1 MVYLL
6 RLCRDIE
13 SGGQIN
19 HNTGASPAMKT
30 VDRVRLFGVQT
41 KKKTPERANDPGF
54 KDEVIR
60 GDKMPN
66 GEQNLQYSPAENN
79 PPLPSWMRKTGRFFT
94 LRGKKPTCKWKDQSV
109 SADKFRFDRA
119 ESVGVTTGDGWLV
132 VDFDDAASRAEW
144 KNGIFATVL
153 RADKVNENDLLSQ
166 CPIVKTPHGFHLY
179 VQADEAIR
187 QGQGLKWRGKNAH
200 IDIRSV
206 GGYVVAPGSWYR
218 SDAENAAKYPDE
230 PIGTILRYV
239 AAPTFLTAPLPKL
252 ADILPT
258 AYQIVTGATT
268 KPTTPPK
275 PRALAPRSTA
285 PSAAAPEQ
293 RIDLST
299 VPFDGSSSW
308 LPATWRDGIKQLA
321 GAAEGTRNGI
331 LFGVA
336 RYVWN
341 HRNSSDIES
350 RVAQMRV
357 VAAQIGLA
365 ENEVNA
371 TIDSAC
377 TGKPAK
383 IAEDIR
389 QNRPYAENDQ
399 YLRDRL
405 GAIKPCEIN
414 LMIGIDCG
422 DIPVDDF
429 VVDAAGYLIHQ
440 PSRVMIRDQGVLH
453 DESES
458 ILIHRIETL
467 FAGAR
472 GVRTNFLKPA
482 IARIAKT
489 NSEPLARQFIADICS
504 DGESVGVA
512 DLWDHIGAEG
522 GDREKRWLEVCL
534 LQSARRLIR
543 PGAPLE
549 NILILWGAQRCRK
562 STFVPALFDPSFVD
576 PINATYTGPYHTDI
590 LNGDLRDEQ
599 TVGLKTRG
607 KIALELPELNALA
620 RTRDVQAVRDFV
632 TRNYDSY
639 RAPYAPRTEQ
649 QPRSCTFVGTANE
662 PPEMAD
668 QQGNRRFCLLHVV
681 DKIDTAWIVENRT
694 KIWRGLIQ
702 TLRVAPDRVVLS
714 DEENAAKEAAL
725 EQNTFAAIPYG
736 PEILDQIPVAVVGG
750 KVSLTK
756 MIDLLTVDKDG
767 PRLSNT
773 VPLRRAVADVM
784 RRIGAVQTSYRYP
797 TWKVGRDELAL
808 VAQWTE
814 GRDDMPATPRRPT
827 TSATPAATEPT
838 QLVWPSVIPAIEP
851 APLAIVQAA
860 EPAAPVG
867 RAADGQLTA
876 AQRGEVGA
884 YSRDWCARF
893 ESAAKRAGWHK
904 RAFPTTMVETFRLD
918 LAAHRKTIGTIDWL
932 SADNRKILL
941 DLIDEA
947 EGQLVT

>member
-1 MVYLL
+1 M
-6 RLCRDIE
+6 
-13 SGGQIN
+13 
-19 HNTGASPAMKT
+19 T
-30 VDRVRLFGVQT
+30 
-41 KKKTPERANDPGF
+41 
-54 KDEVIR
+54 
-60 GDKMPN
+60 N
-66 GEQNLQYSPAENN
+66 GEQNVQYSPTENN
-79 PPLPSWMRKTGRFFT
+79 PPLPGWMRETGRFFA

-109 SADKFRFDRA
+109 QADQFRFDRA

-153 RADKVNENDLLSQ
+153 RADKVSEETLLAQ
-166 CPIVKTPHGFHLY
+166 CPVVKTPHGFHLY
-179 VQADEAIR
+179 VQADEAIK

-230 PIGTILRYV
+230 PVGTVLRYV
-239 AAPTFLTAPLPKL
+239 AAPTFLSAPLPRL
-252 ADILPT
+252 DEILPT

-268 KPTTPPK
+268 KAAPK
-275 PRALAPRSTA
+275 SRALTPRPVSPATSPA
-285 PSAAAPEQ
+285 EQ
-293 RIDLST
+293 KIDLST

-308 LPATWRDGIKQLA
+308 LPATWKDGIKQLA
-321 GAAEGTRNGI
+321 AAATGTRNGI

-336 RYVWN
+336 RFVWN
-341 HRNSSDIES
+341 HRNSGDIES
-350 RVAQMRV
+350 RVAQLRSI
-357 VAAQIGLA
+357 AAQIGLG

-383 IAEDIR
+383 IADEIR
-389 QNRPYAENDQ
+389 QNRPFAENDQ

-414 LMIGIDCG
+414 LNIGIDCG
-422 DIPVDDF
+422 DIAVDDF
-429 VVDAAGYLIHQ
+429 VVDAAGYLIHR
-440 PSRVMIRDQGVLH
+440 PSRGLIRDQGVLH
-453 DESES
+453 DESEA
-458 ILIHRIETL
+458 ILVHRIETL

-472 GVRTNFLKPA
+472 GVRNNFLKPA

-504 DGESVGVA
+504 DGESVGVS
-512 DLWDHIGAEG
+512 DLWDHLGAEG

-562 STFVPALFDPSFVD
+562 STFVPALFDPSYVD
-576 PINATYTGPYHTDI
+576 PINATYDGPYHTDI

-681 DKIDTAWIVENRT
+681 DKIDTAWIVANRT

-702 TLRVAPDRVVLS
+702 TLRIAPERVVLS
-714 DEENAAKEAAL
+714 DVENAEKEAAL
-725 EQNTFAAIPYG
+725 EKNTFAAIPYG
-736 PEILDQIPVAVVGG
+736 PEILDQIPVAVSGG

-784 RRIGAVQTSYRYP
+784 RRIGAVQTSFRYP
-797 TWKVGRDELAL
+797 AWKVGREELAL
-808 VAQWTE
+808 VAQWTD
-814 GRDDMPATPRRPT
+814 GRDDADLATPRRPA
-827 TSATPAATEPT
+827 TSPAPASNEPT
-838 QLVWPSVIPAIEP
+838 QLVWPSVIPSADP
-851 APLAIVQAA
+851 APLTIVHAV
-860 EPAAPVG
+860 EPAAPDKRG
-867 RAADGQLTA
+867 DERTA
-876 AQRGEVGA
+876 AQRGEVAA
-884 YSRDWCARF
+884 YSREWCARF
-893 ESAAKRAGWHK
+893 EAAAKRAGWHK
-904 RAFPTTMVETFRLD
+904 RAFPTTMVETFRMD
-918 LAAHRKTIGTIDWL
+918 LRAHRKTIDSIEWL
-932 SADNRKILL
+932 SADNRQILL